1 MIFRGKIYK
10 ILLAMAIAMVVTGCS
25 YVEDPGNPCPK
36 PDMGSDGNVHLN
48 FMMTSDAKL
57 VNGTRFDDQNHPET
71 GSDLD
76 LEETINTNDFAF
88 IYFSERRQMVLLT
101 GIMPLCYMPTTT

>member
-10 ILLAMAIAMVVTGCS
+10 ILSAMAIAMVVTGCS

-57 VNGTRFDDQNHPET
+57 VNGTRSDDQNHPET

-88 IYFSERRQMVLLT
+88 YIFLVICDSGSIT
-101 GIMPLCYMPTTT
+101 AG